1 MKLKE
6 QEGITLIA
14 LVVTVVVLLIIASIS
29 IAVLIGDNSIIRQA
43 GKSKEDT
50 EIAEEIE
57 LVEIAAAKA
66 TGKDKNGKLKHDNF
80 INQLDKAIKENAGRE
95 YKLEPETDSELY
107 KVTYLDTNR
116 FYFVNG
122 EGEVSKEEFET
133 DPDLEYFNY
142 KIEIT
147 TELASY
153 NESLGVL
160 PIVYNIVGI
169 NKGKIVCNELKA
181 INMAEPGKKT
191 IDIELKVPA
200 NTTITVIQEYRG
212 HAYNIL
218 SDERQS
224 IELTAA
230 MAGTSEAVA
239 SLQFKN
245 EYNNKTVSNGESNA
259 KSIIYKK
266 DENTG
271 NWDYTIYE

>member
-29 IAVLIGDNSIIRQA
+29 IAVLIGDNSIISQA

-57 LVEIAAAKA
+57 LIEISAAKA
-66 TGKDKNGKLKHDNF
+66 IGKDKNGKLKHDNF
-80 INQLDKAIKENAGRE
+80 INQLDKEIKENAGRE

-116 FYFVNG
+116 WYFVNG

-169 NKGKIVCNELKA
+169 NNGRIVCNELKS
-181 INMAEPGKKT
+181 INMVEPGKET
-191 IDIELKVPA
+191 INIELKVPA

-212 HAYNIL
+212 YAYNIVL
-218 SDERQS
+218 DERQS

-230 MAGTSEAVA
+230 MAETSEAVA